1 MRVKFKD
8 SIELCRKIK
17 RKKQMLIIITIKDTL
32 RYIDCRTSEQSDY
45 LYEEI
50 LTKGFIDVSK
60 LQG

>member
-1 MRVKFKD
+1 
-8 SIELCRKIK
+8 
-17 RKKQMLIIITIKDTL
+17 MLIIITIKDTL
-32 RYIDCRTSEQSDY
+32 RYIDCKTSEQSDR